1 MSTTAE
7 PGLRE
12 RKKAATRQAL
22 HEAAVRLAIE
32 HGAERVTVE
41 AIADDA
47 GVSRR
52 TFSNYF
58 GSKEEALMY
67 GDFQRIQSLIEMV
80 RERPAEESAWAALTA
95 AAERFVAELG
105 DLDPQWVAQGRLVRA
120 HPTLI
125 AAQVQTFAALER
137 ELSAEVAS
145 RSKDQDPNSVRV
157 KMTSATFLVALRVAL
172 HLWLEGPPGRSLW
185 GVVEE
190 ALAQAGRGFA
200 YRSRSRTEIAMPRVG
215 ARGIALSLGMYFG
228 VAFLVSPTPPGRA
241 HPLALASQPLKPAK
255 ILLNSNG
262 DWLTLVHWNS
272 APLQAFLSRLSS
284 QKDTKPMWL
293 LLAKATRSWASLW
306 VNLPPSSFW
315 PSIGV
320 TPIILKAAAS
330 LLP

>member
-22 HEAAVRLAIE
+22 HDAAVRLAME

-80 RERPAEESAWAALTA
+80 RARPPEESAWTALTA

-105 DLDPQWVAQGRLVRA
+105 DIDPQWVAQGRLVRA
-120 HPTLI
+120 HPTLV

-137 ELSAEVAS
+137 ELSGEVAA

-157 KMTSATFLVALRVAL
+157 RMTSAAFLVALRVSL
-172 HLWLEGPPGRSLW
+172 HVWLEGAAGRSLW
-185 GVVEE
+185 AVVRE
-190 ALAQAGRGFA
+190 ALAEAGRGFA
-200 YRSRSRTEIAMPRVG
+200 
-215 ARGIALSLGMYFG
+215 
-228 VAFLVSPTPPGRA
+228 
-241 HPLALASQPLKPAK
+241 
-255 ILLNSNG
+255 
-262 DWLTLVHWNS
+262 
-272 APLQAFLSRLSS
+272 
-284 QKDTKPMWL
+284 
-293 LLAKATRSWASLW
+293 
-306 VNLPPSSFW
+306 
-315 PSIGV
+315 
-320 TPIILKAAAS
+320 
-330 LLP
+330 

>member
-22 HEAAVRLAIE
+22 HESAVRLAIE

-80 RERPAEESAWAALTA
+80 RERPAEESPWAALTA

-120 HPTLI
+120 HPSLL

-157 KMTSATFLVALRVAL
+157 KMTSAAFLVALRVAL
-172 HLWLEGPPGRSLW
+172 HLWLEGPAGRSLW
-185 GVVEE
+185 GVVKE
-190 ALAQAGRGFA
+190 ALAEAGRGFA
-200 YRSRSRTEIAMPRVG
+200 
-215 ARGIALSLGMYFG
+215 
-228 VAFLVSPTPPGRA
+228 
-241 HPLALASQPLKPAK
+241 
-255 ILLNSNG
+255 
-262 DWLTLVHWNS
+262 
-272 APLQAFLSRLSS
+272 
-284 QKDTKPMWL
+284 
-293 LLAKATRSWASLW
+293 
-306 VNLPPSSFW
+306 
-315 PSIGV
+315 
-320 TPIILKAAAS
+320 
-330 LLP
+330 

>member
-80 RERPAEESAWAALTA
+80 RERPADEPAWAALTA
-95 AAERFVAELG
+95 AAERLVGELG

-145 RSKDQDPNSVRV
+145 RSQDQEPNSVRV
-157 KMTSATFLVALRVAL
+157 KMTSAAFLVALRVAL

-185 GVVEE
+185 AVVEQ
-190 ALAQAGRGFA
+190 ALAEAGRGFA
-200 YRSRSRTEIAMPRVG
+200 
-215 ARGIALSLGMYFG
+215 
-228 VAFLVSPTPPGRA
+228 
-241 HPLALASQPLKPAK
+241 
-255 ILLNSNG
+255 
-262 DWLTLVHWNS
+262 
-272 APLQAFLSRLSS
+272 
-284 QKDTKPMWL
+284 
-293 LLAKATRSWASLW
+293 
-306 VNLPPSSFW
+306 
-315 PSIGV
+315 
-320 TPIILKAAAS
+320 
-330 LLP
+330 